1 MKKIK
6 LDYSTF
12 HNILEAV
19 NNGYFDSYR
28 ATITKSNGEK
38 VRGTAFKLEKPL
50 TDETKAAI
58 LSWKN
63 TRLFISQCQYA
74 PELKKNLVF
83 IADKC
88 L

>member
-1 MKKIK
+1 MAKKIK
-6 LDYSTF
+6 LGFGEFIHFLDERKNSY
-12 HNILEAV
+12 
-19 NNGYFDSYR
+19 YDSYR
-28 ATITKSNGEK
+28 MALIKDDKKIYGTVYKLSNS
-38 VRGTAFKLEKPL
+38 L
-50 TDETKAAI
+50 TDDDKTYI

-63 TRLFISQCQYA
+63 TRLFMSQAQYA